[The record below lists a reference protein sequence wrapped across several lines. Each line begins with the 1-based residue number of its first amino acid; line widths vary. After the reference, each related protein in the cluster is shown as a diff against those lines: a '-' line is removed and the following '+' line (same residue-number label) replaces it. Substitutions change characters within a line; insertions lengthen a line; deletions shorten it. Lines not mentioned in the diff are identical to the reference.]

1 MMRRVWMVRRRSV
14 STMRRAS
21 ISITRAG
28 AWMALGAL
36 WAFGCREATSPF
48 VSVDR
53 PSIEVTGPLQ
63 LTFSGLD
70 ERAPVWLGPDSLA
83 YVAEGVAPFAQSPG
97 VLMKI
102 AAAGGAAE
110 PLLPALQ
117 FPGGRVSISSQVSS
131 SISVLPSICEMRPKK
146 DWRVFESPRRKRL
159 KMAAP
164 VALNANGQLYR
175 LRNDGTM

>member
-1 MMRRVWMVRRRSV
+1 MRRRSV
-14 STMRRAS
+14 PLMRRGS
-21 ISITRAG
+21 VSMLRPG

-83 YVAEGVAPFAQSPG
+83 Y
-97 VLMKI
+97 
-102 AAAGGAAE
+102 AGRGRRAIRAE
-110 PLLPALQ
+110 P
-117 FPGGRVSISSQVSS
+117 GRSD
-131 SISVLPSICEMRPKK
+131 E
-146 DWRVFESPRRKRL
+146 DRRHGR
-159 KMAAP
+159 
-164 VALNANGQLYR
+164 GR
-175 LRNDGTM
+175 